1 MHLICTQQEETSKSL
16 SFTSTHSVHV
26 QVGLITV
33 TPWGSC
39 GDVQSLRAAR
49 VCCSTLHCGTLQR
62 PTTVTVRMRWHVDDI
77 FKSYR
82 MEVVIRKYRPIICT
96 AIIYRVCQK
105 SDTLVNYVNI
115 MSYTLKHQIFTLF
128 EQFQHSL
135 LLIHRVMCSV
145 CPLLLYN
152 PSKTTTPFVNAA
164 VNEALC

>member
-1 MHLICTQQEETSKSL
+1 
-16 SFTSTHSVHV
+16 
-26 QVGLITV
+26 
-33 TPWGSC
+33 
-39 GDVQSLRAAR
+39 
-49 VCCSTLHCGTLQR
+49 
-62 PTTVTVRMRWHVDDI
+62 
-77 FKSYR
+77 